1 MIKIRIVTLLVAVLL
16 LETLRPSDAAM
27 TMKQIKE
34 SMETM
39 RKACAPKFDVPET
52 TLNDLKAGNFR
63 PDASKDEKCYA
74 KCIAQMA
81 GTLTKKGEI
90 SFSKTTAQIEA
101 LLPTELKAP
110 AKEALKACK
119 EVHTDYKDSC
129 DKVYYSVKCAAD
141 FNRDVFIFP

>member
-1 MIKIRIVTLLVAVLL
+1 MKTVRIVMLLVAVLL
-16 LETLRPSDAAM
+16 LETLRRIDAAM
-27 TMKQIKE
+27 TMKQINE

-39 RKACAPKFDVPET
+39 RKACAPKFDLTEA
-52 TLNDLKAGNFR
+52 TLNELKAGNFR
-63 PDASKDEKCYA
+63 PDANKEMKCYA

-90 SFSKTTAQIEA
+90 SFTKTSAQIEA

-119 EVHTDYKDSC
+119 DVHAEYKDSC

>member
-1 MIKIRIVTLLVAVLL
+1 MKDLRIVTLVVAVLL
-16 LETLRPSDAAM
+16 METLYPSDAAM
-27 TMKQIKE
+27 TMKQINE

-39 RKACAPKFDVPET
+39 RRACAPKFDLPEAS
-52 TLNDLKAGNFR
+52 LNDLKAGNFR
-63 PDASKDEKCYA
+63 PDAGKELKCYA

-101 LLPTELKAP
+101 LLPAELKAG

-119 EVHTDYKDSC
+119 DILGTRT
-129 DKVYYSVKCAAD
+129 AAIKYT
-141 FNRDVFIFP
+141 FL